1 MVEANSTCNFSSE
14 DIDKLKLEADQQWDK
29 FYGIHQNRFF
39 KDRNWLFTE
48 FQELN
53 QITEGSILELG
64 TFYQLGNRFRFF
76 GPWRVFFDKS
86 DEMLHFEKS
95 LLCYIFEIFY

>member
-64 TFYQLGNRFRFF
+64 TN
-76 GPWRVFFDKS
+76 
-86 DEMLHFEKS
+86 S
-95 LLCYIFEIFY
+95 LLHTYLLYPFILEFRLFFIY

>member
-64 TFYQLGNRFRFF
+64 RN
-76 GPWRVFFDKS
+76 
-86 DEMLHFEKS
+86 S
-95 LLCYIFEIFY
+95 LLLYPVTLLNALHRQSVLQFVQSVF

>member
-64 TFYQLGNRFRFF
+64 TN
-76 GPWRVFFDKS
+76 
-86 DEMLHFEKS
+86 S
-95 LLCYIFEIFY
+95 LLHTYLLYPFILEFHYYFFHIYF

>member
-48 FQELN
+48 FEELN

-64 TFYQLGNRFRFF
+64 RN
-76 GPWRVFFDKS
+76 
-86 DEMLHFEKS
+86 S
-95 LLCYIFEIFY
+95 LLLYPFILEFHYFFFIFISRLWSRQYSLSHSRNKYCC